1 MCLERDINWWG
12 KAVYGRKKFS
22 VIILDKGF
30 QIIGETLFPEDIYN
44 SFVFFVNKDGLYIS
58 RDYQVGLGNQSDDY
72 MTFELCKLERTR

>member
-1 MCLERDINWWG
+1 MEE
-12 KAVYGRKKFS
+12 KKIS

-58 RDYQVGLGNQSDDY
+58 RDYQGGLGNQSDDY